1 MTVRIAGVPARAIAA
16 MNERERQRFAAGNPA
31 SEALAKE
38 ARRHWFSGVPMHW
51 MLDWGTPFP
60 LFVRSATGARFTDV
74 RSEEHTSEL
83 QSLMRISYAA
93 SCLKKKTNDIRC
105 QHIATQLTNQHQY

>member
-38 ARRHWFSGVPMHW
+38 ARRHWFTGVPMHW

-60 LFVRSATGARFTDV
+60 LFVRSAAGAGFTDV
-74 RSEEHTSEL
+74 DGHG
-83 QSLMRISYAA
+83 YVDF
-93 SCLKKKTNDIRC
+93 CLGDTDRKSTRLNSS
-105 QHIATQLTNQHQY
+105 H